1 MSNGLL
7 AVIITIFVT
16 GMFTGILTGIKY
28 KTGED
33 VDPTSIT
40 IKIGKILC
48 SEISEPS
55 LAHQCNSTLTLLSIV
70 TLIVGIV
77 EIIATISMVGHW
89 AIGILIYIFGF
100 IYGFIMVV

>member
-16 GMFTGILTGIKY
+16 GMVTGIFTGIKY

-33 VDPTSIT
+33 IDPNSIA
-40 IKIGKILC
+40 IKIGKIVC
-48 SEISEPS
+48 SGISDPS

-70 TLIVGIV
+70 AFIAGIV

-89 AIGILIYIFGF
+89 SIGALIYIFGF
-100 IYGFIMVV
+100 IYGFMMVG